1 MKRDKCIEELARYRS
16 DQIVVAVYHAAFDLM
31 RIQPH
36 PLNYL
41 SIGAMGLTTSHAL
54 GLAIGCPNKKVIVLD
69 GDGSLLMGLGSLVT
83 IAEVAPANFLY
94 FVYQNGT
101 YEANGGHPIPGRDTM
116 NFAAIARGAGFQE
129 VYEFSDFQAYASA
142 LPTLLQLKGPVF
154 VTMKVEPGEQ
164 SPKNWDVI
172 HGAETRARFRCEL
185 SASCPSDT
193 GSGS

>member
-1 MKRDKCIEELARYRS
+1 
-16 DQIVVAVYHAAFDLM
+16 M

-54 GLAIGCPNKKVIVLD
+54 GLAVGRPDKKVIVLD

-83 IAEVAPANFLY
+83 IAEVAPPNLIY
-94 FVYQNGT
+94 FVCQNGT

-116 NFAAIARGAGFQE
+116 NFAAMARGAGFKE
-129 VYEFSDFQAYASA
+129 VYEFSEFEAYASA
-142 LPTLLQLKGPVF
+142 LEKLLALKGPVF
-154 VTMKVEPGEQ
+154 VTLKVEPGEN

-172 HGAETRARFRCEL
+172 HGAETRARFKEALRV
-185 SASCPSDT
+185 ST
-193 GSGS
+193 